1 MASQAPPTLRVD
13 ELLLRPWEP
22 ADVPALVA
30 AYSDPAIQHWN
41 FRSMTQAEAADY
53 VSTANTSWTSET
65 AASWAVTSV
74 GNVVGRM
81 SLRSIDLIQGLGS
94 IAYWVTPAGRGRG
107 VAPRV
112 LRAVSTWALRELGLH
127 RLELEHS
134 TTNDASCRV
143 AAKAGYTLESTKRSQ
158 ALHADGWHDMHL
170 HVLLDG
176 DLAATATI

>member
-1 MASQAPPTLRVD
+1 
-13 ELLLRPWEP
+13 
-22 ADVPALVA
+22 
-30 AYSDPAIQHWN
+30 
-41 FRSMTQAEAADY
+41 MTQAEAADY